1 MTDLNHVVLIG
12 RLTQDLGSDERSF
25 GYVGN
30 GQARANVS
38 IAVNRSKK
46 NGDQWIEEVNYFN
59 ITIWG
64 KTAENLKP
72 YLTKGKQICVEGH
85 LKQDRWEKDGQKQS
99 RVTIV
104 ADNVQLLGGRGDNSQ
119 SGSNQMAGGAPRF
132 QPANNAGQNSGFG
145 GGYSSEPYGDTGSD
159 FPEDIPF

>member
-1 MTDLNHVVLIG
+1 MQDLNHWIGIG
-12 RLTQDLGSDERSF
+12 RLTRDLGDDERSF

-104 ADNVQLLGGRGDNSQ
+104 ADQVQLLGGRGDGNTQ
-119 SGSNQMAGGAPRF
+119 NAGGAPHF
-132 QPANNAGQNSGFG
+132 QSMNQMNQMPQNN
-145 GGYSSEPYGDTGSD
+145 GYSNNYQSEPYGDTGND